1 VGRSR
6 TTESLLARQATGAS
20 IEPKLSVA
28 VLAQGLIVLPM
39 FLAAWAPK
47 PVAMSAPTI
56 PPSKSATFKRRDA
69 SRIGC
74 VHFRGDCRSVPGM
87 AAATRPPRAAR

>member
-20 IEPKLSVA
+20 IEPKLSSGRPRAGVDRVA
-28 VLAQGLIVLPM
+28 HVPCGV
-39 FLAAWAPK
+39 APK

-56 PPSKSATFKRRDA
+56 PPSKSATF
-69 SRIGC
+69 
-74 VHFRGDCRSVPGM
+74 
-87 AAATRPPRAAR
+87 